1 MTGHRILVVEDNERN
16 LKLVRDVLQYAG
28 FGVLEALSGERGV
41 ELAAAYVP
49 HLVLM
54 DLALPGIGGE
64 QALQLIRADER
75 TRRIP
80 VVALTASAM
89 QPDRARVLLAG
100 FDGYL
105 EKPISVRAFPAQVRG
120 FLAGNHADG

>member
-28 FGVLEALSGERGV
+28 FEVIEARSGELGV
-41 ELAAAYVP
+41 ELAVQCRP

-54 DLALPGIGGE
+54 DLKLPGIGGE
-64 QALQLIRADER
+64 QALQLIRADDR
-75 TRRIP
+75 THRIP

-89 QPDRARVLLAG
+89 QPDRDRVLLAG

-105 EKPISVRAFPAQVRG
+105 EKPISVRAFPGQVRQ
-120 FLAGNHADG
+120 FLTGNPADE

>member
-1 MTGHRILVVEDNERN
+1 
-16 LKLVRDVLQYAG
+16 VLQYGG
-28 FGVLEALSGERGV
+28 FEVLEARSGERGV
-41 ELAAAYVP
+41 ELAAEYLP

-54 DLALPGIGGE
+54 DLKLPGIGGE
-64 QALQLIRADER
+64 QALQLIRADDR

-89 QPDRARVLLAG
+89 HQDRDRALLAG

-105 EKPISVRAFPAQVRG
+105 EKPISVRSFPGQVLQ
-120 FLAGNHADG
+120 FLSGNHADE

>member
-28 FGVLEALSGERGV
+28 FEVLEARSGEQGV
-41 ELAAAYVP
+41 ELAVQHLP

-54 DLALPGIGGE
+54 DLTLPGIGGE
-64 QALQLIRADER
+64 NALRLIRADER

-105 EKPISVRAFPAQVRG
+105 EKPISVRAFPGQVRE
-120 FLAGNHADG
+120 FLTGNHTDE

>member
-28 FGVLEALSGERGV
+28 FEVIEARSGELGV
-41 ELAAAYVP
+41 ELAVEYQP
-49 HLVLM
+49 ELVLM
-54 DLALPGIGGE
+54 DLKLPGIGGE
-64 QALQLIRADER
+64 QALHLIRDDDR
-75 TRRIP
+75 THRIP

-105 EKPISVRAFPAQVRG
+105 EKPISVPDFPGQVRQ
-120 FLAGNHADG
+120 FLTGNPADE